1 MFRSKTVFVVGA
13 GASKEVNLLVGE
25 DLKRKISQK
34 IDFKFEDFGRQISG
48 CHDIVEALRRHVK
61 KSDGWT
67 GDIKPYLD
75 TARKVKDA
83 LSVNRSIDNALLSL
97 SHDDLSDTCGKLG
110 IVSSILEAEKNSKLF
125 YKPTER
131 QNLNFD
137 GLQDTWYPRFLNM
150 LAEEVSGHDAA
161 SIFENVSFVSFN
173 YDRCIEKYIYEA
185 LQKRFALGETQ
196 TKKLLDSLIIFHP
209 YGSIGSLPW
218 QNTNQYQHVPYGSER
233 SDLLEI
239 SKNIKTFNENFEEN
253 EDIKKLRE
261 TLSEAE
267 TIVFLG
273 FAFHKKN
280 MELISPGKKC
290 KTKRIYATGY
300 GISKSDCN
308 FLKRDIRNVFQINDE
323 NAIIEFRDGMK
334 CAELFDEY
342 WLSLTA
348 S

>member
-13 GASKEVNLLVGE
+13 GASKEVNLPVGE
-25 DLKRKISQK
+25 ELKRKISQK
-34 IDFKFEDFGRQISG
+34 IDIKFENGFQQSSG
-48 CHDIVEALRRHVK
+48 CYNITEALRRHVK
-61 KSDGWT
+61 QPDGRN
-67 GDIKPYLD
+67 GDINPYLHS
-75 TARKVKDA
+75 AWKVKDA

-97 SHDDLSDTCGKLG
+97 SHDDLAETCGKFG
-110 IVSSILEAEKNSKLF
+110 IVSSILEAEKHSKLF
-125 YKPTER
+125 YKPTDR
-131 QNLNFD
+131 QHLNFD

-173 YDRCIEKYIYEA
+173 YDRCIEHYLYEA
-185 LQKRFALGETQ
+185 LQKRFALDQPQ
-196 TKKLLDSLIIFHP
+196 TKNLLDSLTIFHP
-209 YGSIGSLPW
+209 YGSIGALPW
-218 QNTNQYQHVPYGSER
+218 QNTDPYQHVPYGSER
-233 SDLLEI
+233 SDFLAI
-239 SKNIKTFNENFEEN
+239 SKNIKTFNENFEDSET
-253 EDIKKLRE
+253 ITKLRE
-261 TLSEAE
+261 RLFEAE

-290 KTKRIYATGY
+290 KTKRIYATAH

-308 FLKRDIRNVFQINDE
+308 FLMRDIRTVFQINDA

-342 WLSLTA
+342 WLSLTC
-348 S
+348 